1 MLDEFLVSST
11 TTREERSGE
20 EMQGDGKKGF
30 GTNRKNNATMKKKS
44 KTGVQGVWISARDG
58 QRGRPGV
65 DLKNDKGC
73 EEEDEMI
80 WWSWNGGKMVG
91 FVDW

>member
-1 MLDEFLVSST
+1 MDGMLGEFLVSCT
-11 TTREERSGE
+11 TTREDRSGG
-20 EMQGDGKKGF
+20 EMRGGEKKRF
-30 GTNRKNNATMKKKS
+30 RTNNATMKKKS
-44 KTGVQGVWISARDG
+44 KNGVQGVWISARDG
-58 QRGRPGV
+58 GRPDV
-65 DLKNDKGC
+65 NLTDDEGC